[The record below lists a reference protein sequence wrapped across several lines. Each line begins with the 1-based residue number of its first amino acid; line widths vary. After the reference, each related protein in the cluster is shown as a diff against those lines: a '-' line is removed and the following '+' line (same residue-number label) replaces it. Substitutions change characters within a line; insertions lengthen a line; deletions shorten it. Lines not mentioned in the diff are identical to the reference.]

1 MIVNYFV
8 KDIKVEEIW
17 PLEEVKNYLRIS
29 HEYDDILI
37 QSLIESATESAEN
50 FTGLSINH
58 RHIECKI
65 QSAKSDFTLKYLPI
79 LSIDEV
85 YILERDK
92 KKKITDTF
100 GYVNN
105 TINRIYFND
114 DYVDQDIEIKYIAG
128 HKKIPRT
135 ITHAILMHVV
145 LMYEHSE
152 NGTNLNSQIL
162 DLYLPHR
169 IIKI

>member
-1 MIVNYFV
+1 MMVNYFM

-58 RHIECKI
+58 RHIEYKI

-79 LSIDEV
+79 LNMEEV
-85 YILERDK
+85 YLVERNK
-92 KKKITDTF
+92 KQKITDNF

-105 TINRIYFND
+105 TINRIYFNEE
-114 DYVDQDIEIKYIAG
+114 YVNQDVEIKYIAG
-128 HKKIPRT
+128 HKKIPKT
-135 ITHAILMHVV
+135 ITQGILMHVV

-152 NGTNLNSQIL
+152 NGTNLNSKIL